1 MVSEKS
7 EEALADLTG
16 KMREKIV
23 LRRALRV
30 EGEEGAI
37 LGTYVHNA
45 LSPNAGSIGAI
56 VTLEGDNIADHEGEL
71 TEFARKLAMHTV
83 AANPRFLSPEDV
95 TEEDKKRESEVL
107 MQKARDAGKPEN
119 IAEKMVMGGLRKYYQ
134 EVVLSEQ
141 EYMLAGAEEDTDNMG
156 KKGKGKG
163 KGKGKLQI
171 ANVVREEGKRLGV
184 EGLHITGFVR
194 FGVGESLE
202 D

>member
-1 MVSEKS
+1 
-7 EEALADLTG
+7 
-16 KMREKIV
+16 
-23 LRRALRV
+23 
-30 EGEEGAI
+30 
-37 LGTYVHNA
+37 
-45 LSPNAGSIGAI
+45 
-56 VTLEGDNIADHEGEL
+56 
-71 TEFARKLAMHTV
+71 MHTV
-83 AANPRFLSPEDV
+83 AANPRFLSPEEV
-95 TEEDKKRESEVL
+95 TEEDMKRESEVL

-119 IAEKMVMGGLRKYYQ
+119 IAEKMVMGGLKKYYQ

-141 EYMLAGAEEDTDNMG
+141 EYMLAGAEEDNDNTG

-184 EGLHITGFVR
+184 DGLRITGFVR